1 MDQED
6 EGGGDIPEWVVTFG
20 DMMSL
25 LLAFF
30 IMLFSMSEMKKD
42 EKYKAMLESMRQVF
56 GHEASQKSMLPGDAP
71 PRNSMM
77 QSIASMGRAKRKD
90 LVRGGNKIKSV
101 TGESKMVRT
110 IRPGLDTTVG
120 GLIFFDEES
129 AEIRGSSKQRL
140 REIADQI
147 KGKPQKI
154 EVRGHAS
161 RKPLAN
167 SDHWTIAYDRAVNVM
182 QELIAIGVTQER
194 IRVSSAGSFEPLD
207 TKVGEEN
214 RKRNAR
220 VEVLMWDETFE
231 EQ

>member
-1 MDQED
+1 MDQEED
-6 EGGGDIPEWVVTFG
+6 SGGDIPEWVVTFG

-42 EKYKAMLESMRQVF
+42 EKNKAMLESIRQAF
-56 GHEASQKSMLPGDAP
+56 GHEASMESMIPGDAP

-90 LVRGGNKIKSV
+90 TMRGGNKIKSV

-120 GLIFFDEES
+120 GMIFFEEDS
-129 AEIRGSSKQRL
+129 AGIRNESKQRL
-140 REIADQI
+140 QEITNQI

-161 RKPLAN
+161 RKPLVN
-167 SDHWTIAYDRAVNVM
+167 SDHWTIAHERAVNVM
-182 QELIAIGVTQER
+182 QELIAMGISQER

-220 VEVLMWDETFE
+220 VEVLMWDETFTDN
-231 EQ
+231 